1 MKEILKNK
9 KFIVGAIITAV
20 VVGGVTIY
28 ISKKYKEKQLAE
40 ANRKMIEQREK
51 AEKEASEKINQ
62 KTIDENKGLTDEQ
75 LNKKYLLDKDIKNIS
90 VQDKVEASE
99 VAKTFVKDITEYD
112 SNNPKKNEKEALSLV
127 SNDIYKEV
135 EGYFMTASKDKGIK
149 EIVVTDID
157 TQESCDIHKDR
168 ENQAYVYIVVGVGYN
183 VIDNYNQKIKENT
196 SYELRLLK
204 IDGKYKIVS
213 YKTY

>member
-9 KFIVGAIITAV
+9 KIIAGVIIAV
-20 VVGGVTIY
+20 VVIGGTTIF

-51 AEKEASEKINQ
+51 AEREASEKINK

-75 LNKKYLLDKDIKNIS
+75 LNKKYILDKNIKNIS
-90 VQDKVEASE
+90 VKDKVEASE

-112 SNNPKKNEKEALSLV
+112 ANNPKKNEKEALSLV

-149 EIVVTDID
+149 EKVVISIKS
-157 TQESCDIHKDR
+157 QENTGIHKDR
-168 ENQAYVYIVVGVGYN
+168 ENQDYVYIDVIAGYN
-183 VIDNYNQKIKENT
+183 VIDDYNQKTKG
-196 SYELRLLK
+196 SDGYKLRLLK

>member
-1 MKEILKNK
+1 MLKNK